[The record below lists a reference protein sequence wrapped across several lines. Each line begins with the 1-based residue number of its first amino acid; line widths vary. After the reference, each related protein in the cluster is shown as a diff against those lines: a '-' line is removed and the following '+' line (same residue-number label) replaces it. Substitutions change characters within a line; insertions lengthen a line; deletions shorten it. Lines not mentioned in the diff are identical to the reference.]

1 MKNSR
6 LTVFLLVLCF
16 ALWGIVNNMSDNL
29 VPAFQRIFTMD
40 QDRAVLVQVAFYGAY
55 AVLALFTS
63 ILVEEFSFRTGILI
77 GLAVYVCGA
86 LLYIP
91 ACVRQSFDF
100 YFIGIFVVAGGCA
113 ILEASSN
120 SCMLALGD
128 PQSAIRRLNF
138 AQAMNPVGSIVG
150 IFIAQ
155 KAILAHLNPAT
166 VEERLAMPAE
176 QLRPI
181 VHAELTWICVPY
193 IALCLV
199 MVAVWIYFLRHP
211 IETRMEASRGPRA
224 PFATRCLHVGGAMLA
239 TALPFVATGV
249 LFPGMDKLAWMLCGM
264 IGPLVCIAIMPAYR
278 ASFKVLVR
286 TPRYVFG
293 LVALFAYVGMQI
305 AVWTWMNAYGQKE
318 MGVAPD
324 VSANYYILAIA
335 IHIANCWAGT
345 WAMKW
350 IAPWKIMATY
360 CVLGFMCCMG
370 TVYLPSTVLFTAGSL
385 PFSANIMALL
395 GISLFMAI
403 LFPTIYGMA
412 LGGLDP
418 KCFKLGG
425 PGMIMAIL
433 GGAVVTPWMADVISA
448 RDSIFFSLVPM
459 MDFTWDANLRT
470 SSGALRASFF
480 VPAICFAL
488 MFAYAVVFKTPKPRF
503 GRTSL
508 VTPDSPTRGGAQGR
522 PQS

>member
-1 MKNSR
+1 MKNSK
-6 LTVFLLVLCF
+6 LTIFLLVLCF
-16 ALWGIVNNMSDNL
+16 ALWGLVNNMSDNL

-86 LLYIP
+86 VLYIP
-91 ACVRQSFDF
+91 ACIRQSFDF

-128 PQSAIRRLNF
+128 PKSAIHRLNF

-166 VEERLAMPAE
+166 VEERLAMPAG

-181 VHAELTWICVPY
+181 VHSELTWICVPY
-193 IALCLV
+193 VALCLV
-199 MVAVWIYFLRHP
+199 MVAIWIYFVRHP
-211 IETRMEASRGPRA
+211 IATRMEASAGPRA
-224 PFATRCLHVGGAMLA
+224 PFVTRCMHVCGAMLA
-239 TALPFVATGV
+239 TALPFAITGV

-264 IGPLVCIAIMPAYR
+264 IGPLACIAAMPTYR
-278 ASFKVLVR
+278 ASFRTLVR

-305 AVWTWMNAYGQKE
+305 AVWTWMNVYGQKE
-318 MGVAPD
+318 LGVAPD

-350 IAPWKIMATY
+350 IAPRKIMAAY
-360 CVLGFMCCMG
+360 CVMGAICCMG
-370 TVYLPSTVLFTAGSL
+370 TIYLPSTVLFTMCGV
-385 PFSANIMALL
+385 PFSANIIALM

-433 GGAVVTPWMADVISA
+433 GGAVVTPWMASVISA
-448 RDSIFFSLVPM
+448 RESAFFSLVSM

-480 VPAICFAL
+480 VPAICFVL
-488 MFAYAVVFKTPKPRF
+488 MFAYAVVF
-503 GRTSL
+503 RTRERHKEA
-508 VTPDSPTRGGAQGR
+508 DK
-522 PQS
+522 

>member
-6 LTVFLLVLCF
+6 LTLFLLVLCF
-16 ALWGIVNNMSDNL
+16 ALWGVVNNMSDNL

-40 QDRAVLVQVAFYGAY
+40 QSKAVLVQVAFYGAY

-63 ILVEEFSFRTGILI
+63 ILVEEFSFRAGVLI
-77 GLAVYVCGA
+77 GLGVYVCGA

-91 ACVRQSFDF
+91 ACLQQSFDF

-128 PQSAIRRLNF
+128 PKTAIRRLNF

-150 IFIAQ
+150 IFLAQ
-155 KAILAHLNPAT
+155 KLILAHLNPTT
-166 VEERLAMPAE
+166 VEERLVMPPE

-181 VHAELTWICVPY
+181 VHNELMWICVPY
-193 IALCLV
+193 VGLCLI
-199 MVAVWIYFLRHP
+199 MIAIWIYFARTP
-211 IETRMEASRGPRA
+211 IRTATEVTAVRA
-224 PFATRCLHVGGAMLA
+224 PLRTRLAHVASAMVLTAVPFAV
-239 TALPFVATGV
+239 TGW
-249 LFPGMDKLAWMLCGM
+249 LFPDMDKRAWMVCGM
-264 IGPLVCIAIMPAYR
+264 IGPFSCILALPSYR
-278 ASFKVLVR
+278 ASFLALVR

-293 LVALFAYVGMQI
+293 IIALFAYVGMQI
-305 AVWTWMNAYGQKE
+305 AVWTWMNAYCQKE
-318 MGVAPD
+318 LGLPPD
-324 VSANYYILAIA
+324 TSATYYILAIA
-335 IHIANCWAGT
+335 FHIANCWGASY
-345 WAMKW
+345 AMKW

-360 CVLGFMCCMG
+360 CIGGLACSLG
-370 TVYLPSTVLFTAGSL
+370 TVYLPSTVLFSVAGL
-385 PFSANIMALL
+385 PWSANVITLV
-395 GISLFMAI
+395 GISFFMAI

-433 GGAVVTPWMADVISA
+433 GGAVITPWMANVISA
-448 RDSIFFSLVPM
+448 KESVFFSLVPM

-480 VPAICFAL
+480 IPAICFVA
-488 MFAYAVVFKTPKPRF
+488 MFVYAVAFR
-503 GRTSL
+503 GRK
-508 VTPDSPTRGGAQGR
+508 TRG
-522 PQS
+522 

>member
-16 ALWGIVNNMSDNL
+16 ALWGVVNNMSDNL

-91 ACVRQSFDF
+91 ACLRQSFDF

-120 SCMLALGD
+120 SCILAIGEAK
-128 PQSAIRRLNF
+128 SAIRRLNF

-166 VEERLAMPAE
+166 VEERLAMTPE

-193 IALCLV
+193 VALCLV
-199 MVAVWIYFLRHP
+199 MLAIWVYFLRHP
-211 IETRMEASRGPRA
+211 IATEMEGGSRQLA
-224 PFATRCLHVGGAMLA
+224 PLRTRCMHVGAAILA
-239 TALPFVATGV
+239 TALPFVLTGI
-249 LFPGMDKLAWMLCGM
+249 LFPNMDKLAWMLCGM
-264 IGPLVCIAIMPAYR
+264 IGPLACIAALPAYR
-278 ASFKVLVR
+278 ASFKELAR

-305 AVWTWMNAYGQKE
+305 AVWTWMNVYGQKE
-318 MGVAPD
+318 LGVAPD

-360 CVLGFMCCMG
+360 CVFGFLCCMG
-370 TVYLPSTVLFTAGSL
+370 TIYLPSAVLFTVCGV
-385 PFSANIMALL
+385 PFSANILALM

-412 LGGLDP
+412 LGGLNP

-448 RDSIFFSLVPM
+448 KESVFFDLVPM

-480 VPAICFAL
+480 VPAICFAV
-488 MFAYAVVFKTPKPRF
+488 MFAYAAVFRGTPSSAR
-503 GRTSL
+503 R
-508 VTPDSPTRGGAQGR
+508 
-522 PQS
+522 